1 MTENNPSSTRAAS
14 RKALLLMDY
23 QVALCEEGPHL
34 RMPPLAA
41 QVAER
46 GVLDTAE
53 TVLQAA
59 RAAGWLV
66 VHVRLAFDPT
76 YRLRTNRLPR
86 FDAYP
91 DSGAMLADSPE
102 AAIVAQLA
110 PAPGEPVVDKGC
122 VDPFVG
128 TPLREVLAAEGITEV
143 VLGGVAT
150 NLVVES
156 AARHAS
162 DSGLQV
168 SIVEDMCASFRP
180 DFHEFS
186 VQHMLPLF
194 GSVVT
199 AQSVLDELAAGVS
212 A

>member
-1 MTENNPSSTRAAS
+1 MTTAT
-14 RKALLLMDY
+14 KALLMLDY

-41 QVAER
+41 QIAER
-46 GVLDTAE
+46 GVLATAGR
-53 TVLQAA
+53 VLAAA
-59 RAAGWLV
+59 RAAGTLV
-66 VHVRLAFDPT
+66 VHVRLAFDPS

-86 FDAYP
+86 FDPYEEQR
-91 DSGAMLADSPE
+91 AMLADSPE
-102 AAIVAQLA
+102 AQIVKALA
-110 PAPGEPVVDKGC
+110 PADGEPVVDKGC

-128 TPLREVLAAEGITEV
+128 TALRDVLAAEGVTEV

-168 SIVEDMCASFRP
+168 TVVEDMCASFRP

-186 VQHMLPLF
+186 VTNMLPLF
-194 GSVVT
+194 GSVIGS
-199 AQSVLDELAAGVS
+199 AELAF
-212 A
+212 

>member
-1 MTENNPSSTRAAS
+1 MTTAT
-14 RKALLLMDY
+14 KALLMLDY

-41 QVAER
+41 QIAER
-46 GVLDTAE
+46 GVLATAE
-53 TVLQAA
+53 RVLAAA
-59 RAAGWLV
+59 RAAGTLV
-66 VHVRLAFDPT
+66 VHVRLAFDPS

-86 FDAYP
+86 FDPYEEQR
-91 DSGAMLADSPE
+91 AMLADSPE
-102 AAIVAQLA
+102 AQIVKALA
-110 PAPGEPVVDKGC
+110 PADGEPVVDKGC

-128 TPLREVLAAEGITEV
+128 TALRDVLAAEGVTEV

-168 SIVEDMCASFRP
+168 TVVEDMCASFRP

-186 VQHMLPLF
+186 VTNMLPLF
-194 GSVVT
+194 GSVT
-199 AQSVLDELAAGVS
+199 GSAELAF
-212 A
+212 

>member
-1 MTENNPSSTRAAS
+1 MTST
-14 RKALLLMDY
+14 KALLMLDY

-41 QVAER
+41 QIAER
-46 GVLDTAE
+46 GVLATAGR
-53 TVLQAA
+53 VLDAA
-59 RAAGWLV
+59 RAAGTLV
-66 VHVRLAFDPT
+66 VHVRLAFDPS

-86 FDAYP
+86 FAPYEEQR
-91 DSGAMLADSPE
+91 AMLADSPE
-102 AAIVAQLA
+102 ARIVEALA
-110 PAPGEPVVDKGC
+110 PVAGEPVVDKGC

-128 TPLREVLAAEGITEV
+128 TPLRDVLAAEGVTEV

-168 SIVEDMCASFRP
+168 TVVEDMCASFRP

-186 VQHMLPLF
+186 VTNMLPLF
-194 GSVVT
+194 GSVIGS
-199 AQSVLDELAAGVS
+199 AELAF
-212 A
+212 

>member
-1 MTENNPSSTRAAS
+1 MTETRDPA
-14 RKALLLMDY
+14 RTALLLLDY

-41 QVAER
+41 QVADR
-46 GVLDTAE
+46 GVLAAAE
-53 TVLQAA
+53 KLLGAA
-59 RAAGWLV
+59 RTAGWLV

-76 YRLRTNRLPR
+76 YVLRTNRLPR
-86 FDAYP
+86 FAPYAEQR
-91 DSGAMLADSPE
+91 AMLADSPE
-102 AAIVAQLA
+102 AQIVAQVA
-110 PAPGEPVVDKGC
+110 PIDGEPVIDKGC

-128 TPLREVLAAEGITEV
+128 TPLREVLAAEGIDEV

-168 SIVEDMCASFRP
+168 TVVEDLCASFRS
-180 DFHEFS
+180 DFHDFS
-186 VQHMLPLF
+186 VQNMLPLF
-194 GSVVT
+194 GTVT
-199 AQSVLDELAAGVS
+199 TSTAVIGAL
-212 A
+212 

>member
-1 MTENNPSSTRAAS
+1 MTTATKS
-14 RKALLLMDY
+14 LLMLDY

-41 QVAER
+41 QIAER
-46 GVLDTAE
+46 GVLGTAE
-53 TVLQAA
+53 RVLAAA
-59 RAAGWLV
+59 RAAGTLV
-66 VHVRLAFDPT
+66 VHVRLAFDPS

-86 FDAYP
+86 FDPYEEQR
-91 DSGAMLADSPE
+91 AMLADSPE
-102 AAIVAQLA
+102 AQIVKALA
-110 PAPGEPVVDKGC
+110 PADGEPVVDKGC

-128 TPLREVLAAEGITEV
+128 TALRDVLAAEGVTEV

-168 SIVEDMCASFRP
+168 TVVEDMCASFRP

-186 VQHMLPLF
+186 VTNMLPLF
-194 GSVVT
+194 GSVT
-199 AQSVLDELAAGVS
+199 GSAELAF
-212 A
+212 

>member
-1 MTENNPSSTRAAS
+1 MTTAK
-14 RKALLLMDY
+14 KALLMLDY

-41 QVAER
+41 QIAER
-46 GVLDTAE
+46 GVLATAE
-53 TVLQAA
+53 RVLTAA
-59 RAAGWLV
+59 RAAGTLV
-66 VHVRLAFDPT
+66 VHVRLAFDPS
-76 YRLRTNRLPR
+76 YKLRTNRLPR
-86 FDAYP
+86 FDPYEEQR
-91 DSGAMLADSPE
+91 AMLADSPE
-102 AAIVAQLA
+102 AQIVKALA
-110 PAPGEPVVDKGC
+110 PTDGEPVIDKGC

-128 TPLREVLAAEGITEV
+128 TALRDVLAAEGVTEV

-168 SIVEDMCASFRP
+168 TVVEDMCASFRP

-186 VQHMLPLF
+186 VTNMLPLF
-194 GSVVT
+194 GSVIGS
-199 AQSVLDELAAGVS
+199 AELEF
-212 A
+212 

>member
-1 MTENNPSSTRAAS
+1 MTTAT
-14 RKALLLMDY
+14 KALLMLDY

-41 QVAER
+41 QIAER
-46 GVLDTAE
+46 GVLATAE
-53 TVLQAA
+53 RVLAAA
-59 RAAGWLV
+59 RAAGTLV
-66 VHVRLAFDPT
+66 VHVRLAFDPS
-76 YRLRTNRLPR
+76 YKLRTNRLPR
-86 FDAYP
+86 FDPYEEQR
-91 DSGAMLADSPE
+91 AMLADSPE
-102 AAIVAQLA
+102 AQIVKALA
-110 PAPGEPVVDKGC
+110 PVAGEPVIDKGC

-128 TPLREVLAAEGITEV
+128 TPLRDVLAAEGVTEV

-168 SIVEDMCASFRP
+168 TVVEDMCASFRP

-186 VQHMLPLF
+186 VTNMLPLF
-194 GSVVT
+194 GSVIGS
-199 AQSVLDELAAGVS
+199 AELAF
-212 A
+212 

>member
-1 MTENNPSSTRAAS
+1 MTTAT
-14 RKALLLMDY
+14 KALLMLDY

-41 QVAER
+41 QIAER
-46 GVLDTAE
+46 GVLATAE
-53 TVLQAA
+53 RVLAAA
-59 RAAGWLV
+59 RAAGTLV
-66 VHVRLAFDPT
+66 VHVRLAFDPS

-86 FDAYP
+86 FDPYEEQR
-91 DSGAMLADSPE
+91 AMLADSPE
-102 AAIVAQLA
+102 AQIVKALA
-110 PAPGEPVVDKGC
+110 PADGEPVVDKGC

-128 TPLREVLAAEGITEV
+128 TALRDVLAAEGVTEV

-168 SIVEDMCASFRP
+168 TVVEDMCASFRP

-186 VQHMLPLF
+186 VTNMLPLF
-194 GSVVT
+194 GSVIGS
-199 AQSVLDELAAGVS
+199 AELAF
-212 A
+212 

>member
-1 MTENNPSSTRAAS
+1 MTDAPNRS
-14 RKALLLMDY
+14 LLLMDY

-46 GVLDTAE
+46 GVLATAE
-53 TVLQAA
+53 KVLAAA
-59 RAAGWLV
+59 RTAGWLV

-76 YRLRTNRLPR
+76 YTLRTNRLPR

-91 DSGAMLADSPE
+91 DQKAMLADSPE
-102 AAIVAQLA
+102 AQIVAQLA
-110 PAPGEPVVDKGC
+110 PVKGEPVVDKGC

-128 TPLREVLAAEGITEV
+128 TPLLTALAAEGVGHV

-162 DSGLQV
+162 DAGLRV
-168 SIVEDMCASFRP
+168 TVVDDMCASFRT

-186 VQHMLPLF
+186 MQNMMPLF
-194 GSVVT
+194 GTVT
-199 AQSVLDELAAGVS
+199 TASELVGS
-212 A
+212 LS

>member
-1 MTENNPSSTRAAS
+1 
-14 RKALLLMDY
+14 
-23 QVALCEEGPHL
+23 
-34 RMPPLAA
+34 MPPLAA

-46 GVLDTAE
+46 DVLATAE
-53 TVLQAA
+53 KVLAA
-59 RAAGWLV
+59 VRTAGWLV

-76 YRLRTNRLPR
+76 YILRTNRLAR

-91 DSGAMLADSPE
+91 DQQAMLADSPE
-102 AAIVAQLA
+102 AQIVGQLA
-110 PAPGEPVVDKGC
+110 PIGGEPVLDKGC

-162 DSGLQV
+162 DAGLQV
-168 SIVEDMCASFRP
+168 TVVEDMCASFRP

-186 VQHMLPLF
+186 VQNMLPLF
-194 GSVVT
+194 GTVT
-199 AQSVLDELAAGVS
+199 TAADLLGGLS
-212 A
+212 

>member
-1 MTENNPSSTRAAS
+1 MTTTP
-14 RKALLLMDY
+14 ALLLMDY

-46 GVLDTAE
+46 GVLATAE
-53 TVLQAA
+53 KVLAAA
-59 RAAGWLV
+59 RTQGWLV

-76 YRLRTNRLPR
+76 YLLRTNRLAR

-91 DSGAMLADSPE
+91 EQRAMLADSPE
-102 AAIVAQLA
+102 ARIVAQLA
-110 PAPGEPVVDKGC
+110 PVAGEPVIDKGC

-128 TPLREVLAAEGITEV
+128 TPLREVLAAEGVTEV

-162 DSGLQV
+162 DAGLQV
-168 SIVEDMCASFRP
+168 TVVEDMCVSFRP

-186 VQHMLPLF
+186 VRNMLPLF
-194 GSVVT
+194 GTVT
-199 AQSVLDELAAGVS
+199 TAADLLGS
-212 A
+212 LS

>member
-1 MTENNPSSTRAAS
+1 MTAPVK
-14 RKALLLMDY
+14 KALLMLDY
-23 QVALCEEGPHL
+23 QVALCEEGPYL

-41 QVAER
+41 QIAER
-46 GVLDTAE
+46 GVLATAE
-53 TVLQAA
+53 KVLAAA
-59 RAAGWLV
+59 RAAGTLV
-66 VHVRLAFDPT
+66 VHVRLAFDPS

-86 FDAYP
+86 FAPYEANR
-91 DSGAMLADSPE
+91 AMLTDSPE
-102 AAIVAQLA
+102 AQIVKALA
-110 PAPGEPVVDKGC
+110 PIDGEPVIDKGC

-168 SIVEDMCASFRP
+168 TVVEDMCASFRA
-180 DFHEFS
+180 DFHAFS
-186 VQHMLPLF
+186 VENMLPLF
-194 GSVVT
+194 GAVVGS
-199 AQSVLDELAAGVS
+199 AELKF
-212 A
+212 

>member
-1 MTENNPSSTRAAS
+1 MTAAK
-14 RKALLLMDY
+14 KALLMLDY

-41 QVAER
+41 QIAER
-46 GVLDTAE
+46 GVLATAE
-53 TVLQAA
+53 RVLAAA
-59 RAAGWLV
+59 RAAGTLV
-66 VHVRLAFDPT
+66 VHVRLAFDPS
-76 YRLRTNRLPR
+76 YKLRTNRLPR
-86 FDAYP
+86 FDPYEEQR
-91 DSGAMLADSPE
+91 AMLGDSPE
-102 AAIVAQLA
+102 AQIVKALA
-110 PAPGEPVVDKGC
+110 PVAGEPVVDKGC

-128 TPLREVLAAEGITEV
+128 TALRDVLAAEGVTEV

-168 SIVEDMCASFRP
+168 TVVEDMCASFRP

-186 VQHMLPLF
+186 VTNMLPLF
-194 GSVVT
+194 GTVT
-199 AQSVLDELAAGVS
+199 TSAELRF
-212 A
+212 

>member
-1 MTENNPSSTRAAS
+1 MTTAT
-14 RKALLLMDY
+14 KALLMLDY

-41 QVAER
+41 QIAER
-46 GVLDTAE
+46 GVLGTAE
-53 TVLQAA
+53 RVLAAA
-59 RAAGWLV
+59 RAAGTLV
-66 VHVRLAFDPT
+66 VHVRLAFDPS

-86 FDAYP
+86 FDPYEEQR
-91 DSGAMLADSPE
+91 AMLADSPE
-102 AAIVAQLA
+102 AQIVKALA
-110 PAPGEPVVDKGC
+110 PAGGEPVVDKGC

-128 TPLREVLAAEGITEV
+128 TALRDVLAAEGVTEV

-168 SIVEDMCASFRP
+168 TVVEDMCASFRP

-186 VQHMLPLF
+186 VTNMLPLF
-194 GSVVT
+194 GSVIGS
-199 AQSVLDELAAGVS
+199 AELAF
-212 A
+212 

>member
-1 MTENNPSSTRAAS
+1 MTNTR
-14 RKALLLMDY
+14 ALLLMDY

-46 GVLDTAE
+46 DVIATAE
-53 TVLQAA
+53 KVLAAA
-59 RAAGWLV
+59 RTAGWLV

-76 YRLRTNRLPR
+76 YTLRTNRLPR

-91 DSGAMLADSPE
+91 DQQAMLADSPE
-102 AAIVAQLA
+102 AQIVAQLA
-110 PAPGEPVVDKGC
+110 PIAGEPVIDKGC

-128 TPLREVLAAEGITEV
+128 TPLRDVLAAEGITEV

-162 DSGLQV
+162 DAGLQV
-168 SIVEDMCASFRP
+168 TVVEDMCASFRP

-186 VQHMLPLF
+186 AQNMLPLF
-194 GSVVT
+194 GTVT
-199 AQSVLDELAAGVS
+199 TAADLLGDLS
-212 A
+212 

>member
-1 MTENNPSSTRAAS
+1 MPNIAPR
-14 RKALLLMDY
+14 RALLLMDY

-46 GVLDTAE
+46 GVLATAE
-53 TVLQAA
+53 KVLSAA
-59 RAAGWLV
+59 RTVGWLV

-76 YRLRTNRLPR
+76 YTLRTNRLPR

-91 DSGAMLADSPE
+91 DQRAMLAGSPE
-102 AAIVAQLA
+102 AQIVAQLT
-110 PAPGEPVVDKGC
+110 PVDGEPVVDKGC

-128 TPLREVLAAEGITEV
+128 TPLRDVLAAEGITEV

-162 DSGLQV
+162 DAGLQV
-168 SIVEDMCASFRP
+168 TVVEDMCASFRA
-180 DFHEFS
+180 DFHDFS
-186 VQHMLPLF
+186 VQNMLPLF
-194 GSVVT
+194 GTVT
-199 AQSVLDELAAGVS
+199 TS
-212 A
+212 ADLLGDLS

>member
-1 MTENNPSSTRAAS
+1 MTNTRT
-14 RKALLLMDY
+14 RALLLLDY

-46 GVLDTAE
+46 DVLATAE
-53 TVLQAA
+53 KVLAAA
-59 RAAGWLV
+59 RTAGWLV

-76 YRLRTNRLPR
+76 YTLRTNRLAR

-91 DSGAMLADSPE
+91 EQQAMLADSPE
-102 AAIVAQLA
+102 AQIVGQLA
-110 PAPGEPVVDKGC
+110 PIDGEPVIDKGC

-162 DSGLQV
+162 DAGLQV
-168 SIVEDMCASFRP
+168 TVVEDMCASFRP

-186 VQHMLPLF
+186 VQNMLPLF
-194 GSVVT
+194 GTVT
-199 AQSVLDELAAGVS
+199 TAADLLGDLS
-212 A
+212 

>member
-1 MTENNPSSTRAAS
+1 MTTAK
-14 RKALLLMDY
+14 KALLMLDY

-41 QVAER
+41 QIAER
-46 GVLDTAE
+46 GVLATAE
-53 TVLQAA
+53 RVLTAA
-59 RAAGWLV
+59 RAAGTLV
-66 VHVRLAFDPT
+66 VHVRLAFDPS
-76 YRLRTNRLPR
+76 YKLRTNRLPR
-86 FDAYP
+86 FDPYEEQR
-91 DSGAMLADSPE
+91 AMLADSPE
-102 AAIVAQLA
+102 AQIVKALA
-110 PAPGEPVVDKGC
+110 PVAGEPVIDKGC

-128 TPLREVLAAEGITEV
+128 TPLRDVLAAEGVTEV

-168 SIVEDMCASFRP
+168 TVVEDMCASFRP

-186 VQHMLPLF
+186 VTNMLPLF
-194 GSVVT
+194 GSVT
-199 AQSVLDELAAGVS
+199 GSDELEF
-212 A
+212 

>member
-1 MTENNPSSTRAAS
+1 MTDR
-14 RKALLLMDY
+14 RKALLLLDY

-46 GVLDTAE
+46 EVLATA
-53 TVLQAA
+53 TRVLEAA

-76 YRLRTNRLPR
+76 YTLRTNRLPR

-91 DSGAMLADSPE
+91 DQRAMLADSPE
-102 AAIVAQLA
+102 AQIVKALT
-110 PAPGEPVVDKGC
+110 PLDGEPVVDKGC

-128 TPLREVLAAEGITEV
+128 TPLLHVLAAEGVGEV

-162 DSGLQV
+162 DAGLQV
-168 SIVEDMCASFRP
+168 TVVEDMCASFRP

-194 GSVVT
+194 ATVT
-199 AQSVLDELAAGVS
+199 SADVLLGAG

>member
-1 MTENNPSSTRAAS
+1 MTSPAPTR
-14 RKALLLMDY
+14 ALLLLDY

-46 GVLDTAE
+46 DVLAT
-53 TVLQAA
+53 AA
-59 RAAGWLV
+59 RVLEHAREAGWLV

-76 YRLRTNRLPR
+76 YTLRTNRLPR

-91 DSGAMLADSPE
+91 DQRAMLADSPE
-102 AAIVAQLA
+102 ARIVAQLA
-110 PAPGEPVVDKGC
+110 PAEGEPVIDKGC

-128 TPLREVLAAEGITEV
+128 TPLREVLAAEGVTEV

-162 DSGLQV
+162 DAGLQV
-168 SIVEDMCASFRP
+168 TVVEDMCASFRP

-186 VQHMLPLF
+186 VRHMLPLF
-194 GSVVT
+194 ATVT
-199 AQSVLDELAAGVS
+199 SADELLGAIA
-212 A
+212 

>member
-1 MTENNPSSTRAAS
+1 MTNTAPR
-14 RKALLLMDY
+14 RALLLMDY

-46 GVLDTAE
+46 GVLATAE
-53 TVLQAA
+53 KVLSAA
-59 RAAGWLV
+59 RTAGWLV

-76 YRLRTNRLPR
+76 YRLRTNRLAR

-91 DSGAMLADSPE
+91 DQQAMLADSPE
-102 AAIVAQLA
+102 AQIVAQLA
-110 PAPGEPVVDKGC
+110 PAAGEPVVDKGC

-128 TPLREVLAAEGITEV
+128 TPLREALAAEGVTEV

-162 DSGLQV
+162 DAGLQV
-168 SIVEDMCASFRP
+168 AVVEDMCASFRP
-180 DFHEFS
+180 DFHDFS
-186 VQHMLPLF
+186 VQNMLPLF
-194 GSVVT
+194 GDVT
-199 AQSVLDELAAGVS
+199 TSAELLGGLS
-212 A
+212 